1 MNTSGNDFLDTLL
14 RRRDDADSIGDSPA
28 WRVGISMAATWS
40 WGAAV
45 AVAIAVMYTKGFV
58 PYLAWASANMV
69 AIPVFG
75 AAYTFIP
82 GLKKWKNLLPMVAL
96 WGFIGFFAVVLNLT
110 ALKSALAGG
119 PDIVETGII
128 SDGQAT
134 VVVIGIGLLIAWFI
148 HKRGLRGSVTTD
160 VYQLSLQFVG
170 ALGIIVAGLAT
181 TGVSSPPP
189 MNVGDQSAWMVT
201 AVLGLLSGTTASG
214 MQWQRIEAVDGRM
227 KKLRSTLWGGAI
239 FTVFLL
245 VVTIAGYFFWDGVGL
260 ELIPFTI
267 AVLAVAT
274 STSDSGSALLQY
286 IGQRVSLPA
295 SAGSLVTVGAVLS
308 FPFIQQFGVTA
319 IWTFYAST
327 RWKIVAGLLVLT
339 VLYKAVPGLETNE
352 KLHKLGYRTRF
363 VLPDIVLGDPE
374 RVGDEGTQLSDD

>member
-1 MNTSGNDFLDTLL
+1 
-14 RRRDDADSIGDSPA
+14 
-28 WRVGISMAATWS
+28 
-40 WGAAV
+40 
-45 AVAIAVMYTKGFV
+45 
-58 PYLAWASANMV
+58 
-69 AIPVFG
+69 
-75 AAYTFIP
+75 
-82 GLKKWKNLLPMVAL
+82 
-96 WGFIGFFAVVLNLT
+96 
-110 ALKSALAGG
+110 
-119 PDIVETGII
+119 
-128 SDGQAT
+128 
-134 VVVIGIGLLIAWFI
+134 
-148 HKRGLRGSVTTD
+148 
-160 VYQLSLQFVG
+160 
-170 ALGIIVAGLAT
+170 
-181 TGVSSPPP
+181 
-189 MNVGDQSAWMVT
+189 
-201 AVLGLLSGTTASG
+201 
-214 MQWQRIEAVDGRM
+214 
-227 KKLRSTLWGGAI
+227 
-239 FTVFLL
+239 
-245 VVTIAGYFFWDGVGL
+245 VTIAGYFFWDGVGL